1 MKFGLWPS
9 GAFCSAP
16 RPACRQPNRL
26 AVRLGRFGFAFLALG
41 GLFALSACAPALD
54 WRDVRPAGAGVQ
66 LQFPCKPNGQ
76 SRAIMLNGQ
85 RVKLALYACAAGGT
99 TWGLALADVTQ
110 PAQVGPALAEL
121 VASAANNLGAAAG
134 KSLPW
139 RVAGETPNDAAG
151 VQRLEGKLPDGK
163 KVQMQVLVFT
173 RGTLV
178 YQASVLGERVA
189 DDAVQTFF
197 ESVRLGP

>member
-1 MKFGLWPS
+1 MKFGLWLTP
-9 GAFCSAP
+9 ALYSAS
-16 RPACRQPNRL
+16 RPACRLANRL
-26 AVRLGRFGFAFLALG
+26 AFRLACGVGASL

-54 WRDVRPAGAGVQ
+54 WRDVRPEGAGVQ

-76 SRAIMLNGQ
+76 SREIMLAGQ
-85 RVKLALYACAAGGT
+85 RVKLALHACAAGGT
-99 TWGLALADVTQ
+99 TWGLAVADVKQ

-121 VASAANNLGAAAG
+121 AASAASNLGAAAD

-139 RVAGETPNDAAG
+139 RVSGATPNDAAG
-151 VQRLEGKLPDGK
+151 LQRLVGKLPDGRA
-163 KVQMQVLVFT
+163 VQMQVLVFT

-189 DDAVQTFF
+189 DDAAETFF